1 MSTPELETTYAQEI
15 DLVEQWRQQ
24 ELERAGYDSKSAF
37 VLAVSLEVDLHG
49 AVDLLKNGCSAEL
62 ALEILL

>member
-37 VLAVSLEVDLHG
+37 VLAVSLEIDLHS